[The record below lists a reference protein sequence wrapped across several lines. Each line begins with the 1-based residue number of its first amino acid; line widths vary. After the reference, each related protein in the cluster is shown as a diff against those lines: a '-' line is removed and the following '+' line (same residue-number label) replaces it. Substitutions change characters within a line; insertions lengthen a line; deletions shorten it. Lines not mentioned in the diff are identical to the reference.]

1 MAAALPDSQTPK
13 GRTVYAT
20 CGLSFSGKS
29 TAARTLARRI
39 GADLIALDAINH
51 ERGLRGGE
59 GIPDSEWEKTSA
71 IAMAR
76 LAGSL
81 RAGRDG
87 VVDDTFSHRFLRER
101 CRKVAAEGGA
111 RFVLLFLDTPLDTIA
126 ARRAANAVAPVRHA
140 VRDEVFEHHRARFEF
155 PGPDEDP
162 VRLTTPAEF
171 EAWLAGERA
180 DRTAR

>member
-1 MAAALPDSQTPK
+1 MTPASPHLKLPE

-29 TAARTLARRI
+29 TAARTLAHRL
-39 GADLIALDAINH
+39 GAELIALDAINH
-51 ERGLRGGE
+51 ERGLRGGD

-76 LAGSL
+76 LADAL
-81 RAGRDG
+81 RAGRDA

-101 CRKVAAEGGA
+101 CRKVAAESGA
-111 RFVLLFLDTPLDTIA
+111 RFVLLFLDTPVETIA
-126 ARRAANAVAPVRHA
+126 ERRAANAAAPTRHA

-155 PGPDEDP
+155 PGPDENP

-171 EAWLAGERA
+171 EAWLAQA
-180 DRTAR
+180 C

>member
-1 MAAALPDSQTPK
+1 MAAAGPDIATPK

-29 TAARTLARRI
+29 TTARTLAHRL
-39 GADLIALDAINH
+39 GAELIALDAINH

-76 LAGSL
+76 LADAL
-81 RAGRDG
+81 RAGRDA

-101 CRKVAAEGGA
+101 CRNVAADGGA
-111 RFVLLFLDTPLDTIA
+111 RFVLLFLDTPIETIA
-126 ARRAANAVAPVRHA
+126 ARRAANAAASTRHA

-155 PGPDEDP
+155 PGPDENP

-171 EAWLAGERA
+171 AAWLARA
-180 DRTAR
+180 C